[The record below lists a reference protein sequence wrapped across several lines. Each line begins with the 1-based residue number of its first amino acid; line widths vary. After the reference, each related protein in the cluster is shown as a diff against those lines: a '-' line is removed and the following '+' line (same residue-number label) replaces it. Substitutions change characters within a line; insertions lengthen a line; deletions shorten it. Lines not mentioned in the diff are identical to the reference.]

1 MKQILLIDILAILG
15 NNQTIYLYDSPK
27 LFIGSFRVDRL
38 LAYFSDTAILNR
50 EVQLIE
56 ATSGCLIYVTL
67 KSDKEK
73 EK

>member
-1 MKQILLIDILAILG
+1 MKQLLLKDILAILRI
-15 NNQTIYLYDSPK
+15 NEDVYLYESPNRS
-27 LFIGSFRVDRL
+27 IGSFRVDRL
-38 LAYFSDTAILNR
+38 LDYFSDSAILNR

-56 ATSGCLIYVTL
+56 ATTSGSICITL

>member
-1 MKQILLIDILAILG
+1 MKQIFLKDIFGILRL
-15 NNQTIYLYDSPK
+15 NEYVYLYESPDH
-27 LFIGSFRVDRL
+27 LIGSFRVDRM
-38 LAYFSDTAILNR
+38 LAYFSNTATLNR

-56 ATSGCLIYVTL
+56 ATDGCLIYVTL

>member
-1 MKQILLIDILAILG
+1 MKQILLVDLLAILR
-15 NNQTIYLYDSPK
+15 NNETIFLYESPN
-27 LFIGSFRVDRL
+27 LLIGSFRVDRL

-56 ATSGCLIYVTL
+56 ATCGCPIYVTL